1 MQIER
6 KNYTKQYRFYSDNIN
21 EYSVVLDKSL
31 SVEAFTNF
39 LNANGIQLYGMITF
53 AKKLLTFANGKKQY
67 KHIAYCAMSTN

>member
-31 SVEAFTNF
+31 SIEAFINF

>member
-1 MQIER
+1 MSIQWCWIR
-6 KNYTKQYRFYSDNIN
+6 
-21 EYSVVLDKSL
+21 
-31 SVEAFTNF
+31 VEAFTNF

>member
-21 EYSVVLDKSL
+21 EYSVVLYKSL

>member
-31 SVEAFTNF
+31 SIEAFTNF